1 MFGLTPFDS
10 RRNNMMTDFG
20 WNPFSD
26 LDRMERSLFGSN
38 SLFDGFKSM
47 RTDIQDNGKEYV
59 LQADLPGFEKSD
71 IKLSLKNDVL
81 TISAEKKDEVVDN
94 DENGNFIRKE
104 RSYGTYQRSFDV
116 SGVDQKAI
124 KASYKDGV
132 LKLNLPKLEQTVEP
146 SVNINI
152 E

>member
-10 RRNNMMTDFG
+10 RRNNLTSFG
-20 WNPFSD
+20 WNPFSE
-26 LDRMERSLFGSN
+26 LDRMESSLFGGN
-38 SLFDGFKSM
+38 SLFEGFKSM

-59 LQADLPGFEKSD
+59 LSAELPGFDKSD
-71 IKLSLKNDVL
+71 IKMNVKNDIL
-81 TISAEKKDEVVDN
+81 TISAERKDEVVDN

-116 SGVDQKAI
+116 SGVDKKAI

-132 LKLNLPKLEQTVEP
+132 LKLTMPKLEVKPED
-146 SVNINI
+146 SMNIHI
-152 E
+152 D